1 MTTDNRDALIRQHVT
16 GAASNQSI
24 HLNIGERM
32 AYFDPDRTLVADCA
46 LILQAIEDRSEEIIA
61 VFWEHYNRIQL
72 PERRV
77 TGEALTAMAEGG
89 KRYTIAK
96 YRDPYAQGWADMARD
111 HAALTYYGGDPIA
124 VALSSFEAGHRKTM
138 TIVREHY
145 GDDRETISRAAAAV
159 FRLSMIE
166 VEIMTATISALNTA
180 KVESGRAERTTLF
193 QDRIVHEVTSAS
205 ELGNKLRSQASG
217 AATATRGMLGK
228 ASEVAAA
235 SEQSATAM
243 RDAAHTAAGLIRAIE
258 DARTEV
264 EIAAEVATRASTQAG
279 EAVKVS
285 QALSDTAKSIES
297 ILGLIRDVAG
307 QTNLLA
313 LNATIEAARAGDAGR
328 GFAVVA
334 QEVKNLANQT
344 ARATDDIAAKIS
356 AIQTATRSTVETNT
370 SIRDTVSEVQ
380 ASAERIRA
388 AMETQAHTV
397 TMITAAVD
405 ETALAADT
413 MSTTI
418 AAIRADTEE
427 VATEIDAL
435 ESGFSAVN
443 SKLSTLQD
451 AAGDYV
457 KLVA

>member
-1 MTTDNRDALIRQHVT
+1 MTNDRDRLIPDSSN
-16 GAASNQSI
+16 GAHPAQNVRLDISA
-24 HLNIGERM
+24 RM
-32 AYFDPDRTLVADCA
+32 RFFDAGRTLVADCA
-46 LILQAIEDRSEEIIA
+46 VVVAAIENRCDEILDA
-61 VFWEHYNRIQL
+61 FWSHYNLVQS
-72 PERRV
+72 PERQI
-77 TGEALTAMAEGG
+77 TGDVLAAMSKGG
-89 KRYTIAK
+89 ARYTLTK
-96 YRDPYAQGWADMARD
+96 YRDPYGQAWADLARD
-111 HAALTYYGGDPIA
+111 HAALTYHSGDPIA
-124 VALSSFEAGHRKTM
+124 IALSSFEAGHRKTM
-138 TIVREHY
+138 AIVREHY
-145 GDDRETISRAAAAV
+145 GDDRETINRAAAAV

-166 VEIMTATISALNTA
+166 AELMTAALSALEAQRVQTA
-180 KVESGRAERTTLF
+180 QRERSTMF
-193 QDRIVHEVTSAS
+193 EKRIMDEVTSAS
-205 ELGNKLRSQASG
+205 QIGVNLRSQAVSASG
-217 AATATRGMLGK
+217 ATRGMLSK
-228 ASEVAAA
+228 ASEVASA

-258 DARTEV
+258 DARGEV
-264 EIAAEVATRASTQAG
+264 EIAADIATRASAQAG

-285 QALSDTAKSIES
+285 EALSATAKSIES

-356 AIQTATRSTVETNT
+356 AIQTATHSAVESNG
-370 SIRDTVSEVQ
+370 SIRDTVIEVQ
-380 ASAERIRA
+380 ASAERIRT
-388 AMETQAHTV
+388 AMETQAQTV

-418 AAIRADTEE
+418 AAIRADTED
-427 VATEIDAL
+427 VASEIDAL
-435 ESGFSAVN
+435 EQGFDTVN
-443 SKLSTLQD
+443 AKLATLKD
-451 AAGDYV
+451 AAGEYV

>member
-1 MTTDNRDALIRQHVT
+1 MSTTTSTSAAARLFDTGQQGNTPRIMIAERIR
-16 GAASNQSI
+16 
-24 HLNIGERM
+24 
-32 AYFDPDRTLVADCA
+32 YFDIDGQLTADCA
-46 LILQAIEDRSEEIIA
+46 AVLKAITGHEAEITEA
-61 VFWEHYNRIQL
+61 FWTHYNACDGVAKNLDRGKV
-72 PERRV
+72 PEV
-77 TGEALTAMAEGG
+77 KKGG
-89 KRYTIAK
+89 VVYAITK
-96 YRDPYAQGWADMARD
+96 YSAPTDQAWADLARD
-111 HAALTYYGGDPIA
+111 HARLSYKVGDTIA
-124 VALSSFEAGHRKTM
+124 VVLSSFEASHQT
-138 TIVREHY
+138 TIRIIREFY
-145 GDDRETISRAAAAV
+145 GEDRESMKCAARAV
-159 FRLSMIE
+159 FRLAILE
-166 VEIMTATISALNTA
+166 AEIMSATINALRELEVA
-180 KVESGRAERTTLF
+180 KERSERADLFRER
-193 QDRIVHEVTSAS
+193 IGSEVTTALDLGTQLQHQAGNAS
-205 ELGNKLRSQASG
+205 V
-217 AATATRGMLGK
+217 ATRGMLGK

-264 EIAAEVATRASTQAG
+264 EIAAEVATRASAQAS

-380 ASAERIRA
+380 ASAERIRT

-418 AAIRADTEE
+418 AAIRADTED
-427 VATEIDAL
+427 VASEIDAL
-435 ESGFSAVN
+435 ENGFDAVN
-443 SKLSTLQD
+443 VKLSTLQD
-451 AAGDYV
+451 SAGEYV